1 MFEARVLIVDD
12 SAAMCA
18 LFSDILDR
26 AKHVRV
32 VGTARN
38 AADARQLIA
47 DLKPNV
53 ITLDVEMPGMSGIE
67 FLAEIMETNPV
78 PVVMLST
85 LSQADSET
93 SLRARE
99 LGAVECFPKPLHV
112 TPEQFA
118 KAMSQLARVVLA
130 AAGTDVHTRKP
141 HAAPK
146 PAPFAWNGRLIAI
159 SAALG
164 GIDALMT
171 MLAHFPDDCPPT
183 VICLH
188 AEPNLADSFHTQL
201 TTALP
206 CHVRKAKNGAPL
218 TQGTIHIAAHP
229 DTHAVIEPGTPPR
242 LRLMTRDPIDG
253 ARPSAD
259 LLFGSIARA
268 GIPAVGVVLSGMGR
282 DGARGL
288 RLLREA
294 GGATFVQDRRT
305 AVVRETP
312 EAVIALDAAC
322 QELPLVELGAAVLAA
337 CACVEGPP
345 AA

>member
-67 FLAEIMETNPV
+67 FLAEIMEAHPI
-78 PVVMLST
+78 PVVMLSAQ
-85 LSQADSET
+85 SHAGSET
-93 SLRARE
+93 SLRALE
-99 LGAVECFPKPLHV
+99 LGAVECFLKPLHAS
-112 TPEQFA
+112 PEQFA
-118 KAMSQLARVVLA
+118 RSMGHLARVVLA
-130 AAGTDVHTRKP
+130 AAGTDVHARKP
-141 HAAPK
+141 YVVPK
-146 PAPFAWNGRLIAI
+146 RVPFAWNGCLVAI
-159 SAALG
+159 GAALG

-188 AEPNLADSFHTQL
+188 AETTLAESFSTQL
-201 TTALP
+201 GTALP
-206 CHVRKAKNGAPL
+206 CHVRKARDGAPL
-218 TQGTIHIAAHP
+218 AQGMIHIAAHP
-229 DTHAVIEPGTPPR
+229 DAHAVIEPGAPPR

-268 GIPAVGVVLSGMGR
+268 AIPAVAVVLSGTGR

-305 AVVRETP
+305 ALVRETP
-312 EAVIALDAAC
+312 DAVVALDAAGE
-322 QELPLVELGAAVLAA
+322 ELALVELGIAVLAA
-337 CACVEGPP
+337 CASV
-345 AA
+345 